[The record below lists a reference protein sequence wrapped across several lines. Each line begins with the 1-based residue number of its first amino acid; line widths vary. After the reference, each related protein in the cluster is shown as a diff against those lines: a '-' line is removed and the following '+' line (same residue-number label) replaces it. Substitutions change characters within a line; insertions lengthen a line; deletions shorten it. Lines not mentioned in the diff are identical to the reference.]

1 MAASADY
8 YAILGIDSSADDAT
22 IRLAYRKLMRLYHPD
37 VNRADEAAEQ
47 AQSINEAYACL
58 KDPDERAAYDRQRA
72 APRQRAKPNFT
83 AGQWS
88 PPRGPGWQPPRP
100 TATVIEIEPPPHKI
114 RASILILALIVT
126 FVIFAATSAIPPI
139 EPVAPPAVTV
149 DTKGMTGG
157 EAG

>member
-1 MAASADY
+1 MATCADY
-8 YAILGIDSSADDAT
+8 YAILGVDSSADEAA
-22 IRLAYRKLMRLYHPD
+22 IRLAYRKLMRRYHPD
-37 VNRADEAAEQ
+37 VNRAEEAAEQ

-72 APRQRAKPNFT
+72 APRARAKPNFT
-83 AGQWS
+83 AGQRS

-100 TATVIEIEPPPHKI
+100 MASVIEIEPPPHKI

-139 EPVAPPAVTV
+139 EPVTPPTVTV
-149 DTKGMTGG
+149 DTKALPAG
-157 EAG
+157 EAS

>member
-1 MAASADY
+1 MAASSDY
-8 YAILGIDSSADDAT
+8 YAILGVEVGADDAA
-22 IRLAYRKLMRLYHPD
+22 IRLAYRQLMRRYHPD
-37 VNRADEAAEQ
+37 VNRNEEAAGQ

-58 KDPDERAAYDRQRA
+58 KDPDERAAYDRHRE
-72 APRQRAKPNFT
+72 APRTRAKPNFT

-100 TATVIEIEPPPHKI
+100 MATVIEVEPAPHKI

-139 EPVAPPAVTV
+139 ERVPPPTVTVSSAPPAA
-149 DTKGMTGG
+149 DD
-157 EAG
+157 